1 MTKTNKTA
9 LITGASSGLGME
21 LARLHAANGDDLV
34 LVARSVSK
42 MEILKAELEKAHGIQ
57 VTVMGKDLSQADA
70 AETLHDEVARLG
82 IEVEYLINNAGFGG
96 RGTFAER
103 PMEQEMMMINVDI
116 IALTKLTKL
125 YLPEMISRGHGRI
138 LNVSSPA
145 GEMPGPLQAVYYAS
159 KAYVTSLSNAIWYEA
174 KDTGVTVT
182 TLLPGAMDSGFTRA
196 SDMQNTKMFE
206 RMVSPTI
213 VARAG
218 FDGMMKGK
226 MTVTGGLTLMQK
238 AFTHLAHVF
247 PKKLLMKQIY
257 DMQQLSND

>member
-1 MTKTNKTA
+1 MTKTQKTA
-9 LITGASSGLGME
+9 LITGASSGLGVE
-21 LARLHAANGDDLV
+21 LARLHAQNGDDLV
-34 LVARSVSK
+34 LVARSVGK
-42 MEILKAELEKAHGIQ
+42 MESLKEELEKQYGTA
-57 VTVMGKDLSQADA
+57 VTVIGKDLSQPTAP
-70 AETLHDEVARLG
+70 EEVYEEVKRLG

-103 PMEQEMMMINVDI
+103 PMEQELMMIQVDI
-116 IALTKLTKL
+116 VALTKLTKL

-159 KAYVTSLSNAIWYEA
+159 KAYVTSLSNAVWYEA

-196 SDMQNTKMFE
+196 RDMQNTKLFE
-206 RMVSPTI
+206 HMVSPAI
-213 VARAG
+213 VAKAG
-218 FDGMMKGK
+218 FEGMMRGK

-238 AFTHLAHVF
+238 VFTNLTHF
-247 PKKLLMKQIY
+247 IPKKLLMKQIY
-257 DMQQLSND
+257 EMQQLKNS